1 MFFAVFQVYLYILVI
16 DQRIIPATAGQT
28 RPSPPARCPSEDHSR
43 ECGGKP
49 TDRNVEDMLQAA
61 LGDGY
66 PRSVGHGNGYFSL
79 FRHVC
84 GEPWAEIMDAQ
95 IANPNAYA
103 LIEKYFPKSVTI
115 FNEMVKE
122 ALK

>member
-1 MFFAVFQVYLYILVI
+1 
-16 DQRIIPATAGQT
+16 
-28 RPSPPARCPSEDHSR
+28 
-43 ECGGKP
+43 
-49 TDRNVEDMLQAA
+49 
-61 LGDGY
+61 
-66 PRSVGHGNGYFSL
+66 
-79 FRHVC
+79 
-84 GEPWAEIMDAQ
+84 MDAQ